1 MTDDRRPAAGI
12 SGLPF
17 DDVRAVLQHFP
28 EFDQC
33 TARAAG
39 ERLAPLGHIG
49 ELASWLVGW
58 RGLDVSLNRLQI
70 DMFISL
76 LNVGRE
82 DVDDQQLHLSQDLL
96 ANVAGGGHSLSQ
108 VALVHGAGLKVYDL
122 ALELPTGN
130 ILEDAAM
137 DERECAGAMAF
148 GMEGI
153 AGGLDL
159 VGAARAGT
167 GGMIGAA
174 AILLLLFPDM
184 ESLILEGRDEREFEQ
199 IRKAADVHRAG
210 LNDPFDLLRRL
221 GSRDMAAIAGLI
233 MSARTQTVPV
243 VLAGLESLAVAA
255 LLERAGAGNTA
266 HCLAAHRGQGAEAE
280 LVRRLGLQVVL
291 NDDAGAVE
299 GLAVAAALG
308 ALKTASAAA
317 MPFLRDLKEMG
328 AE

>member
-17 DDVRAVLQHFP
+17 DDVREVLQHFP
-28 EFDQC
+28 EFDTC
-33 TARAAG
+33 TARAAR
-39 ERLAPLGHIG
+39 EALAPLGHMG
-49 ELASWLVGW
+49 DLATWLVGW
-58 RGLDVSLNRLQI
+58 RGLDATLNRLQI

-130 ILEDAAM
+130 ILETAAM

-153 AGGLDL
+153 AGGLDV
-159 VGAARAGT
+159 VGAARAGK
-167 GGMIGAA
+167 GAIVGAA
-174 AILLLLFPDM
+174 AILLLVFPDM
-184 ESLILEGRDEREFEQ
+184 ESLLLEGREDQEADQ
-199 IRKAADVHRAG
+199 IRKAAEVHSSG

-233 MSARTQTVPV
+233 MSARTQTIPV
-243 VLAGLESLAVAA
+243 VLAGLESLAVSA

-266 HCLAAHRGQGAEAE
+266 HCLAAHTGHGAEAE

-291 NDDAGAVE
+291 NEDAGAVE

-317 MPFLRDLKEMG
+317 MPFLRDLKKVD